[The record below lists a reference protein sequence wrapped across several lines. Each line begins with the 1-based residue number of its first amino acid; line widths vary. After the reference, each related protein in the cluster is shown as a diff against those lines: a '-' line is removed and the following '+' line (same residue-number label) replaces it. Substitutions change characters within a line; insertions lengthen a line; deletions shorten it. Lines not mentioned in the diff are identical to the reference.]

1 MLIAG
6 SIIKDINYLKKQMSK
21 KITMKDTSVAKQIL
35 EMIIIRDRVA
45 GILKLSQEEYV
56 KNVLRGSTCKMQIG
70 QWSHAPTHTGQL

>member
-70 QWSHAPTHTGQL
+70 Q